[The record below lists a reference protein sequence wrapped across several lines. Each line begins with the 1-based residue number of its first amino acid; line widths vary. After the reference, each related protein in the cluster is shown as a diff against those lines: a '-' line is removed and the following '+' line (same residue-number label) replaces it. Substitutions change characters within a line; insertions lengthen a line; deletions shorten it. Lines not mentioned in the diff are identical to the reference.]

1 MWLPGCRTTIR
12 GRPTIC
18 FEEAAIYRR
27 VRAQA
32 PTGALVT
39 ECHSVFGPISRL
51 TSCRFSSRRRM
62 RRKFGSWDTE
72 LPDLRDR
79 MMASAVARWRSAGVH
94 GRISGRSLGRRASI
108 IASAAKRPFA
118 GAAFRGAG
126 RVLPTAPPSCRS
138 TYPPTAWVRSQ
149 SAMPSS
155 GPVAPDRP
163 VMTRSTGGQ
172 FDRRDRCIYAGPSAG
187 LLEANAITDGG
198 QPRGGRSARR
208 LGAGPGVVSDMQGTH
223 VPPGKEHHD
232 V

>member
-32 PTGALVT
+32 PTEALVT

-62 RRKFGSWDTE
+62 RRKFGSWGTE

-108 IASAAKRPFA
+108 IASATKRPFA

-126 RVLPTAPPSCRS
+126 RVPPTAPPSCRS

-163 VMTRSTGGQ
+163 VMTRSTGGR
-172 FDRRDRCIYAGPSAG
+172 FDRRDPLHLRRSFGGVA
-187 LLEANAITDGG
+187 GG
-198 QPRGGRSARR
+198 QRDHGWRPAAWRQKRPPFRRRPGGSERHARHAR
-208 LGAGPGVVSDMQGTH
+208 PAGKGAS
-223 VPPGKEHHD
+223 
-232 V
+232 